1 MTEDL
6 LPILRD
12 RYPKLFSSE
21 HLREIACYPGWLSLL
36 HDLCLRLQT
45 YLDTNPGIPQV
56 VVLQVKEKYGGLRF
70 YIAGG
75 DQFCRVTVDTAEE
88 ASLKICEVCGQP
100 GVLVGKRWVSV
111 RCDEHVAWVPLR
123 DADE

>member
-36 HDLCLRLQT
+36 DDLCLRLQT
-45 YLDTNPGIPQV
+45 YLDTNPGIPQII
-56 VVLQVKEKYGGLRF
+56 VLQVKEKYGGLRF

-75 DQFCRVTVDTAEE
+75 DQFCRVIVDAAEE
-88 ASLKICEVCGQP
+88 ASLKRCEVCGQP
-100 GVLVGKRWVSV
+100 GVLVGERLVSV

>member
-21 HLREIACYPGWLSLL
+21 HLREIACFPGWLNLL
-36 HDLCLRLQT
+36 DDLCLRLQT

-56 VVLQVKEKYGGLRF
+56 VVRQVKEKFGGLRF
-70 YIAGG
+70 YISGG
-75 DQFCRVTVDTAEE
+75 DEFCQRIVDAAAE
-88 ASLKICEVCGQP
+88 ASLTLCEICGRL
-100 GVLVGKRWVSV
+100 GVLVGERWVCV
-111 RCDEHVAWVPLR
+111 RCPQHLEWTPEATS
-123 DADE
+123 